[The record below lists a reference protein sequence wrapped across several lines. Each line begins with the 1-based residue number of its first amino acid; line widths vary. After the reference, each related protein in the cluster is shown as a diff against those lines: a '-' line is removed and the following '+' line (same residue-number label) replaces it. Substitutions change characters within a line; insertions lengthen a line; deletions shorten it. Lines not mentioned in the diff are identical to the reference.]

1 MFRYLASFP
10 PVFHKFPKITKSPD
24 ILVNVIKLWPIT
36 SAGGCRHA
44 VTAAHLSYRQA
55 IYSYLL
61 YCCNAHSRQ
70 HKTDRDMSSA
80 GEKRKATSASA
91 SNDPDLQPAS
101 KKAAKSSKKDKTSSA
116 AASTTSGAE
125 LDYEALT
132 LPVIQS
138 RIKTLCHTIPS
149 VPAEGLD
156 PKDNAAIKAWAAK
169 MQTAIEAFNL
179 HICTVSAATYKW
191 GSDRSG
197 AADQNLA
204 LLSSEIANAQ
214 DQITSSVNPR
224 LTNVLA
230 PVVDLVIAKSIT
242 TTEIDESTGKEQKV
256 KTNVF
261 TREQVDPDFLKLC
274 DEILARNAVMLRT
287 VVLANFLKVEKCIG
301 DYIKA
306 CEKDRSHDARG
317 FAY

>member
-1 MFRYLASFP
+1 
-10 PVFHKFPKITKSPD
+10 
-24 ILVNVIKLWPIT
+24 
-36 SAGGCRHA
+36 
-44 VTAAHLSYRQA
+44 
-55 IYSYLL
+55 
-61 YCCNAHSRQ
+61 
-70 HKTDRDMSSA
+70 MSSA

-116 AASTTSGAE
+116 ASSTTGGAE

-138 RIKTLCHTIPS
+138 RIKALCHTIPR

-156 PKDNAAIKAWAAK
+156 PKDNAAIKTWAAK

-191 GSDRSG
+191 GSDQSG

-242 TTEIDESTGKEQKV
+242 TTEIDERSGKEQKV
-256 KTNVF
+256 KANVF
-261 TREQVDPDFLKLC
+261 TREQVDPDFLQLC

-301 DYIKA
+301 DYVKA

>member
-1 MFRYLASFP
+1 
-10 PVFHKFPKITKSPD
+10 
-24 ILVNVIKLWPIT
+24 
-36 SAGGCRHA
+36 
-44 VTAAHLSYRQA
+44 
-55 IYSYLL
+55 
-61 YCCNAHSRQ
+61 
-70 HKTDRDMSSA
+70 MSSA

-101 KKAAKSSKKDKTSSA
+101 KKAAKSSKKDKDNASA
-116 AASTTSGAE
+116 GASSTTASGSE

-132 LPVIQS
+132 LPVIQT
-138 RIKTLCHTIPS
+138 RIKALCHTIPS
-149 VPAEGLD
+149 VPAEGID
-156 PKDNAAIKAWAAK
+156 PKDNAGIKAWAAK

-242 TTEIDESTGKEQKV
+242 TTEIDASSGKEQKV

-261 TREQVDPDFLKLC
+261 TREQVDPDFLELC
-274 DEILARNAVMLRT
+274 DEILARNALMLRT

-301 DYIKA
+301 DYVKA

>member
-1 MFRYLASFP
+1 
-10 PVFHKFPKITKSPD
+10 
-24 ILVNVIKLWPIT
+24 
-36 SAGGCRHA
+36 
-44 VTAAHLSYRQA
+44 
-55 IYSYLL
+55 
-61 YCCNAHSRQ
+61 
-70 HKTDRDMSSA
+70 MSSA
-80 GEKRKATSASA
+80 GGKRKATSASA

-101 KKAAKSSKKDKTSSA
+101 KKAAMSGSKKDS
-116 AASTTSGAE
+116 STTNGAE

-138 RIKTLCHTIPS
+138 RIKALCHTIPT
-149 VPAEGLD
+149 VPADGLD

-242 TTEIDESTGKEQKV
+242 TTEIDESSGKEQKV

-261 TREQVDPDFLKLC
+261 TREQVDPDFLQLC

-287 VVLANFLKVEKCIG
+287 VVLANFLKVERCIG
-301 DYIKA
+301 DYVKA

>member
-1 MFRYLASFP
+1 
-10 PVFHKFPKITKSPD
+10 
-24 ILVNVIKLWPIT
+24 
-36 SAGGCRHA
+36 
-44 VTAAHLSYRQA
+44 
-55 IYSYLL
+55 
-61 YCCNAHSRQ
+61 
-70 HKTDRDMSSA
+70 MSST
-80 GEKRKATSASA
+80 GQKKRKATSASASA

-101 KKAAKSSKKDKTSSA
+101 KKAASSSEKSLLD
-116 AASTTSGAE
+116 

-132 LPVIQS
+132 LPTIQS
-138 RIKTLCHTIPS
+138 RIKALCHTVPSIPTD
-149 VPAEGLD
+149 GLD
-156 PKDNAAIKAWAAK
+156 HKDNVAVKAWAAQ

-179 HICTVSAATYKW
+179 LICTVSAATYKW

-214 DQITSSVNPR
+214 DQITSSVSPR

-242 TTEIDESTGKEQKV
+242 TTELEEQSGREKKV

-301 DYIKA
+301 DYVKA

>member
-1 MFRYLASFP
+1 
-10 PVFHKFPKITKSPD
+10 
-24 ILVNVIKLWPIT
+24 
-36 SAGGCRHA
+36 
-44 VTAAHLSYRQA
+44 
-55 IYSYLL
+55 
-61 YCCNAHSRQ
+61 
-70 HKTDRDMSSA
+70 MSSA

-91 SNDPDLQPAS
+91 SNEPDLQPAS
-101 KKAAKSSKKDKTSSA
+101 KKTAKLSKKDKTSSSA
-116 AASTTSGAE
+116 AASSTTTSGAE

-132 LPVIQS
+132 LPAIQS
-138 RIKTLCHTIPS
+138 RIKALCDTIPS

-242 TTEIDESTGKEQKV
+242 TTEIDESSGKEQKV

-261 TREQVDPDFLKLC
+261 TREQVDPDFLQLC
-274 DEILARNAVMLRT
+274 DEILARNAVMLRA
-287 VVLANFLKVEKCIG
+287 VVLANFIKVERCIG
-301 DYIKA
+301 DYVKA

>member
-1 MFRYLASFP
+1 
-10 PVFHKFPKITKSPD
+10 
-24 ILVNVIKLWPIT
+24 
-36 SAGGCRHA
+36 
-44 VTAAHLSYRQA
+44 
-55 IYSYLL
+55 
-61 YCCNAHSRQ
+61 
-70 HKTDRDMSSA
+70 MSSA

-91 SNDPDLQPAS
+91 SADADLQPAT
-101 KKAAKSSKKDKTSSA
+101 KKAASGKKEKASSA
-116 AASTTSGAE
+116 TASGTPTEPE
-125 LDYEALT
+125 LDFEALT

-138 RIKTLCHTIPS
+138 RIKALCRS
-149 VPAEGLD
+149 VPGVPASGQLD
-156 PKDNAAIKAWAAK
+156 PTDGAAIKKWASA

-179 HICTVSAATYKW
+179 LICTVSAATYKW

-242 TTEIDESTGKEQKV
+242 TTEVDEGSGKEQTV

-261 TREQVDPDFLKLC
+261 TREKVDPDFLKLC
-274 DEILARNAVMLRT
+274 DEILARNAGMLRT
-287 VVLANFLKVEKCIG
+287 VVLANFLKVERTIG
-301 DYIKA
+301 DYVKA
-306 CEKDRSHDARG
+306 CEKDRSHDSRG
-317 FAY
+317 FSY

>member
-1 MFRYLASFP
+1 
-10 PVFHKFPKITKSPD
+10 
-24 ILVNVIKLWPIT
+24 
-36 SAGGCRHA
+36 
-44 VTAAHLSYRQA
+44 
-55 IYSYLL
+55 
-61 YCCNAHSRQ
+61 
-70 HKTDRDMSSA
+70 MSSA

-91 SNDPDLQPAS
+91 SNEPDLQPAS
-101 KKAAKSSKKDKTSSA
+101 KKTAKLSKKDKTSSSFA
-116 AASTTSGAE
+116 AASSTTTSGAG

-138 RIKTLCHTIPS
+138 RIKALCHTIPS

-156 PKDNAAIKAWAAK
+156 PKDNAGIKAWAAK

-242 TTEIDESTGKEQKV
+242 TTEIDESSGKEQKV

>member
-1 MFRYLASFP
+1 
-10 PVFHKFPKITKSPD
+10 
-24 ILVNVIKLWPIT
+24 
-36 SAGGCRHA
+36 
-44 VTAAHLSYRQA
+44 
-55 IYSYLL
+55 
-61 YCCNAHSRQ
+61 
-70 HKTDRDMSSA
+70 MSSA

-91 SNDPDLQPAS
+91 SADADLQPAT
-101 KKAAKSSKKDKTSSA
+101 KKATSGKKNKPSSA
-116 AASTTSGAE
+116 TGGTPTEIE

-132 LPVIQS
+132 LPAIQS
-138 RIKTLCHTIPS
+138 RIKDLCRS
-149 VPAEGLD
+149 VPGVPSSGQLD
-156 PKDNAAIKAWAAK
+156 PTDSAAIKSWASK

-179 HICTVSAATYKW
+179 LICTVSAATYKW

-242 TTEIDESTGKEQKV
+242 TTEVDEGTGKEQTV

-261 TREQVDPDFLKLC
+261 TREKVDLDFLKLC
-274 DEILARNAVMLRT
+274 DEILARNAGMLRT
-287 VVLANFLKVEKCIG
+287 VVLANFLKVERTIG
-301 DYIKA
+301 DYVKA
-306 CEKDRSHDARG
+306 CEKDRSHDSRG
-317 FAY
+317 FSY